1 MILLFQINPCASESV
16 LALEHMRSFF
26 ECVLCDYYHHDVRT
40 ISAMILEHI
49 ADARQRGSGLSLPPE
64 SLFSLASRIEDQLAS
79 AKQCTPGGAR
89 TPGWQ
94 AEPQTGLPLTR
105 VCASPWTDGLQTGMV
120 SLLVKAA
127 AFHAPCSQALYKLQ
141 EKFGDMQ
148 VVGGDASRPAQP
160 NPRLLLANFNQQT
173 VGVCQRGLEPP
184 GAGRQGAGRVWS
196 AAHAFEPRLGQ
207 SHVYSFVPRRA
218 LQHDSV
224 WEVEYALYGSR
235 IWCVRDHVHASRC
248 HMTLVPC
255 DTPKESCDTS
265 FV

>member
-1 MILLFQINPCASESV
+1 VRALRLLPPRRA
-16 LALEHMRSFF
+16 
-26 ECVLCDYYHHDVRT
+26 HDQCHDPR
-40 ISAMILEHI
+40 AHRRR
-49 ADARQRGSGLSLPPE
+49 APARQWPLAPAGVALLPRVSHRGSAGLGQ
-64 SLFSLASRIEDQLAS
+64 AVYA
-79 AKQCTPGGAR
+79 TGGAR

-94 AEPQTGLPLTR
+94 AESQTGLLLTR

-127 AFHAPCSQALYKLQ
+127 AFHAPCSQAPYKLQ

>member
-16 LALEHMRSFF
+16 LALEHMLSFF

-40 ISAMILEHI
+40 ISAMILERI

-127 AFHAPCSQALYKLQ
+127 AFHAPCSQAPYKLQ

-160 NPRLLLANFNQQT
+160 KPRLLLANFNQQT

-184 GAGRQGAGRVWS
+184 GAGRQGGSGLLLMRLSLALDSRTSTRSCRGVRCNMTVSGRWS
-196 AAHAFEPRLGQ
+196 MLYMGLEFGVCEITCTLLG
-207 SHVYSFVPRRA
+207 V
-218 LQHDSV
+218 
-224 WEVEYALYGSR
+224 
-235 IWCVRDHVHASRC
+235 I
-248 HMTLVPC
+248 
-255 DTPKESCDTS
+255 
-265 FV
+265 

>member
-1 MILLFQINPCASESV
+1 MRALRLLPPRRA
-16 LALEHMRSFF
+16 
-26 ECVLCDYYHHDVRT
+26 HDQCHDPR
-40 ISAMILEHI
+40 AHRRR
-49 ADARQRGSGLSLPPE
+49 APARQWPLAPAGVALLPRVSHRGSAGLGQ
-64 SLFSLASRIEDQLAS
+64 AVYA
-79 AKQCTPGGAR
+79 TGGAR

-94 AEPQTGLPLTR
+94 AESQTGLLLTR

-184 GAGRQGAGRVWS
+184 GAGRQGGSGLLLMRLSLALDSRTSTRSCRGVRCNMTVSGRWS
-196 AAHAFEPRLGQ
+196 MLYMGLEFGVCEITCTLLG
-207 SHVYSFVPRRA
+207 V
-218 LQHDSV
+218 
-224 WEVEYALYGSR
+224 
-235 IWCVRDHVHASRC
+235 
-248 HMTLVPC
+248 T
-255 DTPKESCDTS
+255 
-265 FV
+265 

>member
-1 MILLFQINPCASESV
+1 MYA
-16 LALEHMRSFF
+16 
-26 ECVLCDYYHHDVRT
+26 T
-40 ISAMILEHI
+40 
-49 ADARQRGSGLSLPPE
+49 
-64 SLFSLASRIEDQLAS
+64 
-79 AKQCTPGGAR
+79 GGAR

-94 AEPQTGLPLTR
+94 AESQTGLLLTR

-184 GAGRQGAGRVWS
+184 GAGRQGGSGLLLMRLSLALDSRTSTRSCRGVRCNMTVSGRWS
-196 AAHAFEPRLGQ
+196 MLYMGLEFGVCEITCTLLG
-207 SHVYSFVPRRA
+207 V
-218 LQHDSV
+218 
-224 WEVEYALYGSR
+224 
-235 IWCVRDHVHASRC
+235 I
-248 HMTLVPC
+248 
-255 DTPKESCDTS
+255 
-265 FV
+265 